1 MRISDWSSDVCSS
14 DLFHHPYHHHVA
26 RLLERMASPFIL
38 SVHSFTPRLASDP
51 GQKRPWDI
59 GVLYNR
65 DDRAARID
73 RKSDASGQS
82 VSVRVDLGVSRINKK
97 KQTEHRKKINKPS
110 KNRES

>member
-65 DDRAARID
+65 DDRAARIAIPMLEAAGLKVGD
-73 RKSDASGQS
+73 QLPYSGK
-82 VSVRVDLGVSRINKK
+82 VLNA
-97 KQTEHRKKINKPS
+97 TKIG
-110 KNRES
+110 RAHV